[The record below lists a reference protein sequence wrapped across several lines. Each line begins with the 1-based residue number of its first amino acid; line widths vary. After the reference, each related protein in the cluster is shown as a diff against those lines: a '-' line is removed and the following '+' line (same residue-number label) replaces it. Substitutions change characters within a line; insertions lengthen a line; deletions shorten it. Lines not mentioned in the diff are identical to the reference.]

1 MHKFLA
7 LALILGVAAC
17 DSSNVP
23 SPAERQSGAA
33 APIEA
38 VDETLVSLRG
48 DGLAAGAEAFY
59 FAAGQNEVTAALT
72 ATLDERTGGGPM
84 PECGAGP
91 MENASFSG
99 GLTVNFKDGI
109 FVGWFHNNGSD
120 QIAVDGEFGIGASRA
135 DVEAL
140 PGFTLIEDSTLGE
153 EFALG
158 DRIGGFFENGKVST
172 IYAGTQCFFR

>member
-1 MHKFLA
+1 MRAFLIGFAA
-7 LALILGVAAC
+7 LSLAAC

-23 SPAERQSGAA
+23 SPAERQAGAA
-33 APIEA
+33 PAIAP

-59 FAAGQNEVTAALT
+59 FAAGQNEVTTALS
-72 ATLDERTGGGPM
+72 ATLGAQTGGGPM
-84 PECGAGP
+84 LECGAGP
-91 MENASFSG
+91 MENASFPD

-120 QIAVDGEFGIGASRA
+120 QIAVDGEFSIGAARS

-140 PGFTLIEDSTLGE
+140 PGFALIEGSTLGE

-158 DRIGGFFENGKVST
+158 DRIGGLFEGDAVST
-172 IYAGTQCFFR
+172 LYAGTQCFFR